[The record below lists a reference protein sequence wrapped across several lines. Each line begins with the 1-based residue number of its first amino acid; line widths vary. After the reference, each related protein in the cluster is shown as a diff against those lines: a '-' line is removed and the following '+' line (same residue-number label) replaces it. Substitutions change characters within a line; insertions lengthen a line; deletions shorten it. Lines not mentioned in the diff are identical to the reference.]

1 MQAKWI
7 QNIGPICGYLSPG
20 IGIPQTTVW
29 TFMNHIPVHVGYTQ
43 GLSES
48 QLGFGMLLGAIRT
61 VCFLS

>member
-1 MQAKWI
+1 MNSKYRPNLWL
-7 QNIGPICGYLSPG
+7 PVSC
-20 IGIPQTTVW
+20 IGIPQTTVR